1 MNEVVLSLCI
11 PTNGISEWVFPVLDS
26 IYGQANNLQKFEVV
40 VTDNGNNSDF
50 YKGMQEYCARYQ
62 NLRYE
67 KTKAQDFTNQI
78 DCFKLATGQ
87 LIKFVNHR
95 MPLVKGALE
104 YLISFAEKNQEN
116 KPVAYFTNGELLL
129 KNSYKQF
136 QDFDAFMRNLGYWSS
151 WSAGIAIWR
160 SDLEKIDFKKPYSST
175 FPHTAFLFSNTKAE
189 CYIIDDRRLVTEIQS
204 KSIKKGK
211 YNLFTAFSV
220 EYIDILKG
228 LLDDKRISF
237 ATFEYIKKDMSYFL
251 SILLY
256 EYIIK
261 KQESSYDL
269 QNYKEAIGKNYSYLA
284 IVCNIPYVLFKN
296 KFLKRIKK
304 CMVSV

>member
-26 IYGQANNLQKFEVV
+26 IYEQANNIQKIEVV

-67 KTKAQDFTNQI
+67 KTKAQGFTNQI

-189 CYIIDDRRLVTEIQS
+189 CYIIDDRRLVNEIQS
-204 KSIKKGK
+204 K
-211 YNLFTAFSV
+211 
-220 EYIDILKG
+220 
-228 LLDDKRISF
+228 
-237 ATFEYIKKDMSYFL
+237 
-251 SILLY
+251 
-256 EYIIK
+256 
-261 KQESSYDL
+261 
-269 QNYKEAIGKNYSYLA
+269 
-284 IVCNIPYVLFKN
+284 
-296 KFLKRIKK
+296 
-304 CMVSV
+304 